1 MFSLASGIY
10 KQLTEKVEYNVI
22 IVGPDNAGK
31 STFVENAKNICSIN
45 RNIVRKDLK
54 KIHTTVGL
62 NLGKIERG
70 DMIINFWDLG
80 GQEKLRSLWK
90 NYITEAHGIVYVIDG
105 SDEARFE
112 EAKNTYESYIINSQS
127 CPVLIIFNKHDLVNF
142 EEAEKLRRY
151 FEEIVESEEFA
162 VFYCCA
168 IDGTNVERSIIW
180 MENALRDRYTP

>member
-31 STFVENAKNICSIN
+31 STFVENAKNICSIS
-45 RNIVRKDLK
+45 RNLVKKNLK

-62 NLGKIERG
+62 NLGKIERN

-90 NYITEAHGIVYVIDG
+90 NYINEAHGIVYVIDA
-105 SDEARFE
+105 SDKDRFE
-112 EAKNTYESYIINSQS
+112 EAKNTI
-127 CPVLIIFNKHDLVNF
+127 L
-142 EEAEKLRRY
+142 
-151 FEEIVESEEFA
+151 
-162 VFYCCA
+162 YC
-168 IDGTNVERSIIW
+168 
-180 MENALRDRYTP
+180 